1 MAENR
6 FKARQQQRAAAEQER
21 LEQAMGTASVPA
33 AKQETDLLQCHMDK
47 ELKGEIQGVLCSA
60 WIENERCADRP
71 GDRVSEREGS
81 IVR

>member
-21 LEQAMGTASVPA
+21 LEQAMGTAPVPA

-47 ELKGEIQGVLCSA
+47 ELKGKFKAYCAVHGLKMKDVLTDLVTGYLKEKGA
-60 WIENERCADRP
+60 L
-71 GDRVSEREGS
+71 
-81 IVR
+81 

>member
-33 AKQETDLLQCHMDK
+33 VKAEAELLQWHVDK
-47 ELKGEIQGVLCSA
+47 DLKGKFKAYCAVNGLKMKDVLTELVTGYLKEKGA
-60 WIENERCADRP
+60 L
-71 GDRVSEREGS
+71 
-81 IVR
+81 

>member
-33 AKQETDLLQCHMDK
+33 AKPETELLQCHIGK
-47 ELKGEIQGVLCSA
+47 ELKGKFKAYCAVHGLKMKDVLT
-60 WIENERCADRP
+60 ELVTDFLEEK
-71 GDRVSEREGS
+71 GGH
-81 IVR
+81 